1 MAASLEQLVRTQVL
15 LREVNDRVA
24 EIVSAE
30 NDAPAEFLCECSND
44 GCARTLPLSLLEYRG
59 IRSSP
64 NLFVVLSGHEIS
76 QVDRVVEEHAHFNLV
91 EKTEHVDLVVGSHR
105 NSPQPEG
112 G

>member
-24 EIVSAE
+24 RIVNAE

-44 GCARTLPLSLLEYRG
+44 GCAETLPLSLLEYRG

-64 NLFVVLSGHEIS
+64 NLFVILPDHETS
-76 QVDRVVEEHAHFNLV
+76 EVDRIVEAHAGFILV
-91 EKTEHVDLVVGSHR
+91 EKTQHVDFVVSSHR
-105 NSPQPEG
+105 DSPPSEG